1 MSDKSQQPHVPS
13 RNFRDSFLNSV
24 TGLKE
29 IFKTQRNARI
39 ILIVAIV
46 AVILG
51 FIFQVTLLEMAILI
65 LTIGLVLVSEVFNTM
80 TEEILD
86 IISPHY
92 NHKARI
98 IKDIAAGAVLVS
110 CLMSLAVGA
119 LIFLK
124 RIFW

>member
-1 MSDKSQQPHVPS
+1 MSDKYQQPHVPS

-24 TGLKE
+24 IGLAE

-39 ILIVAIV
+39 ILTVAIIV
-46 AVILG
+46 IILG
-51 FIFQVTLLEMAILI
+51 LVFQVSLMEMAILI
-65 LTIGLVLVSEVFNTM
+65 LTVGLVFVSEVFNTM
-80 TEEILD
+80 TEEILN

-110 CLMSLAVGA
+110 CLMSLVVGV

-124 RIFW
+124 RIF

>member
-1 MSDKSQQPHVPS
+1 MSDAPYKPHVPS
-13 RNFRDSFLNSV
+13 RNFRDSFLNAI
-24 TGLKE
+24 TGLGE

-39 ILIVAIV
+39 ILAAAIAV
-46 AVILG
+46 VILG
-51 FIFQVTLLEMAILI
+51 FLFRLAVSEMAILL
-65 LTIGLVLVSEVFNTM
+65 LTIGLVFVSEVFNTM

-92 NHKARI
+92 NHKARL

-110 CLMSLAVGA
+110 CLISLIVGA

-124 RIFW
+124 RLP

>member
-1 MSDKSQQPHVPS
+1 MPHYKPHVPS
-13 RNFRDSFLNSV
+13 RNFKDSFLSSV
-24 TGLKE
+24 VGILE

-39 ILIVAIV
+39 ILAVAIIV
-46 AVILG
+46 VIIGLS
-51 FIFQVTLLEMAILI
+51 FQITLVEMAILI
-65 LTIGLVLVSEVFNTM
+65 LTIGLVFVSEVFNTM

-86 IISPHY
+86 IISPQY

-110 CLMSLAVGA
+110 CLISMAVGC

-124 RIFW
+124 RIF

>member
-1 MSDKSQQPHVPS
+1 MSDSPYKPRVPS

-24 TGLKE
+24 IGLKE

-39 ILIVAIV
+39 ILSVAIAV
-46 AVILG
+46 VILG
-51 FIFQVTLLEMAILI
+51 FIFQVALVEMSILL
-65 LTIGLVLVSEVFNTM
+65 LTIGLVFVSEVFNTM

-86 IISPHY
+86 IVSPHY

-110 CLMSLAVGA
+110 CLISIAVGGF
-119 LIFLK
+119 IFLK
-124 RIFW
+124 RLF

>member
-1 MSDKSQQPHVPS
+1 MSDEYYKPHVPNK
-13 RNFRDSFLNSV
+13 NFRDSFLNAI
-24 TGLKE
+24 TGLGE

-39 ILIVAIV
+39 ILAAAIAV
-46 AVILG
+46 VILG
-51 FIFQVTLLEMAILI
+51 FLFQLAVSEMAILL
-65 LTIGLVLVSEVFNTM
+65 LTIGMVFVSEVFNTM
-80 TEEILD
+80 TEKILD

-110 CLMSLAVGA
+110 CLISLIVGA

-124 RIFW
+124 RIF

>member
-1 MSDKSQQPHVPS
+1 MSEKPYQPHVPS
-13 RNFRDSFLNSV
+13 RNFKDSFLNSV
-24 TGLKE
+24 TGIWE

-39 ILIVAIV
+39 ILVVAILV
-46 AVILG
+46 VIIGLAL
-51 FIFQVTLLEMAILI
+51 QVTIAELAILL
-65 LTIGLVLVSEVFNTM
+65 LTIGLVFVSEVFNTM

-110 CLMSLAVGA
+110 CLISLLVGA
-119 LIFLK
+119 IIFLK
-124 RIFW
+124 RIF